1 VSVSG
6 GTFGV
11 SRNIRGGSYYHG
23 APSQYYMFS
32 LPCQQAEGDDDE
44 NQVTDV
50 SGKEAHASI
59 NSLTT
64 AEIWA
69 NAGYATTIASSDHY
83 PEVPVANWPFR
94 FTTDSLILS
103 LYLQAASNGSSSLR
117 FFGNGYD
124 STHTGII
131 GYIGSTGAVAFSV
144 NNATTIIGGN
154 GTSETPYGSDSL
166 HCVGF
171 AYDAIAQ
178 SSSYYIDGAFSLTST
193 ALTAT
198 NLTIAD
204 SAVTADIAIGGWAGN
219 GNLLAS
225 KVKYVH
231 ALRFPGM
238 GLPSN
243 TAALMHRLWSHPHLL
258 LSDRD
263 IG

>member
-69 NAGYATTIASSDHY
+69 NAGYA
-83 PEVPVANWPFR
+83 
-94 FTTDSLILS
+94 TTDSLILS

-171 AYDAIAQ
+171 AYDATAR